1 LQVEVAASTR
11 CDWAEVAARRALLL
25 GRTAAA
31 GAVVGVAQGGS
42 RCLLA
47 LLLGSHKKKKGR
59 GRERKEEKGK
69 EEREKRK
76 KRIKKERSNLD
87 LTPQMTSRFVLC
99 PRFSA

>member
-1 LQVEVAASTR
+1 VAGSQGAL
-11 CDWAEVAARRALLL
+11 CWVARLL
-25 GRTAAA
+25 
-31 GAVVGVAQGGS
+31 VV
-42 RCLLA
+42 LLR
-47 LLLGSHKKKKGR
+47 SHKKKKGR

-69 EEREKRK
+69 EEREKK